1 MTDTP
6 RDVFL
11 KLVHGVCEERWADV
25 VDLYAERT
33 DVCHPFFP
41 LEASPMRSREALRT
55 HFGGGPQPYQ
65 GPTLR
70 RRPTRINVHQTT
82 DPEVIVAEFQ
92 YEGIVVETGE
102 PFAIPAVFVMR
113 VRDGKIVESRDYLDH
128 LRSAAARGQLPEVL
142 DAIRDHHAKDRVTD
156 PPGHNSAEPPR
167 PKSTDTHQPRAT
179 TE

>member
-1 MTDTP
+1 MVVSWRYCEPVIDTP

-25 VDLYAERT
+25 VDLYAEQT
-33 DVCHPFFP
+33 DVAHPFHP
-41 LEASPMRSREALRT
+41 LGAPPLLSREALRE
-55 HFGGGPQPYQ
+55 HFAGGPQPYR

-70 RRPTRINVHQTT
+70 RQPTRINVHETT

-92 YEGIVVETGE
+92 YEGTVVETGE

-128 LRSAAARGQLPEVL
+128 LRSAAARGMLGEVL
-142 DAIRDHHAKDRVTD
+142 DAVRDHH
-156 PPGHNSAEPPR
+156 
-167 PKSTDTHQPRAT
+167 T
-179 TE
+179 TEPR

>member
-6 RDVFL
+6 REVFL

-25 VDLYAERT
+25 VELYAEQT
-33 DVCHPFFP
+33 DVSHPFFP
-41 LEASPMRSREALRT
+41 LDAEPMRSRDALRA
-55 HFGGGPQPYQ
+55 HFGGGPAQ

-70 RRPTRINVHQTT
+70 RQPTKINVHETT

-92 YEGIVVETGE
+92 YEGTVVETGA
-102 PFAIPAVFVMR
+102 PFTIPGVFVMR

-142 DAIRDHHAKDRVTD
+142 DAIREHHAGDA
-156 PPGHNSAEPPR
+156 PAPR
-167 PKSTDTHQPRAT
+167 
-179 TE
+179 